1 MTTSVTKCSAPA
13 LSLSVN
19 HNNRITNTG
28 FSYDAAGNLLGD
40 GTNAY
45 TWDAESRMKTAA
57 GVTYLYDGDGKRVQQ
72 SPGTSGG
79 KLYWYGTSSDPLV
92 ETDAAGHNCTEFVFF
107 NGKRIA
113 RGDPNGTV
121 FYFFAD
127 HLGSSRV
134 VTNATGGIVED
145 SDYYPF
151 GGERVVV
158 DALNNPYKFTGKER
172 DGESSLDFFNARYYS
187 SSLGRFL
194 SPDPDNAGSLEE
206 DPQRWNGYSYA
217 RNNPLLYTDPDGTDV
232 RICIDGQDE
241 CFTLTDQQYKDLLKE
256 QQGKQGITLPEGQ
269 FPSGDILCGGQKCG
283 TAQYFE
289 PGLADDYV
297 IPAVVGGIVGAIRGG
312 IRGLLGSGAS
322 NAGKEA
328 VAGAASGV
336 ASAAG
341 RGTGQVLIQGTKA
354 AVREALES
362 GVVNSAQRAAIKSEL
377 RRGAAQAKYAL
388 EKLADGTVRL
398 TREVP
403 GRAGWQAIYE
413 KVIDASGETVSVIQK
428 GFDASGKLVHFD
440 VKYVRQ

>member
-158 DALNNPYKFTGKER
+158 DALNNPYKFTGSAALR
-172 DGESSLDFFNARYYS
+172 AGQQRTLPLSSGQARRREQPG
-187 SSLGRFL
+187 LLPR
-194 SPDPDNAGSLEE
+194 
-206 DPQRWNGYSYA
+206 
-217 RNNPLLYTDPDGTDV
+217 PLLFV
-232 RICIDGQDE
+232 RIRP
-241 CFTLTDQQYKDLLKE
+241 
-256 QQGKQGITLPEGQ
+256 LP
-269 FPSGDILCGGQKCG
+269 
-283 TAQYFE
+283 
-289 PGLADDYV
+289 LA
-297 IPAVVGGIVGAIRGG
+297 
-312 IRGLLGSGAS
+312 
-322 NAGKEA
+322 
-328 VAGAASGV
+328 
-336 ASAAG
+336 
-341 RGTGQVLIQGTKA
+341 
-354 AVREALES
+354 
-362 GVVNSAQRAAIKSEL
+362 
-377 RRGAAQAKYAL
+377 
-388 EKLADGTVRL
+388 
-398 TREVP
+398 
-403 GRAGWQAIYE
+403 
-413 KVIDASGETVSVIQK
+413 
-428 GFDASGKLVHFD
+428 
-440 VKYVRQ
+440 